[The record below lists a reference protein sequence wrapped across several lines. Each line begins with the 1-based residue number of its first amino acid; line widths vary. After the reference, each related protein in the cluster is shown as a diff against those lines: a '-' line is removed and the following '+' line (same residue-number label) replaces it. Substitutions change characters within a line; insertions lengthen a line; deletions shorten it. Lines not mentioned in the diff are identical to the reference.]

1 MGIRTNFGGAW
12 DALRGRERANPVVGA
27 SYDRLNRQW
36 GVGDA
41 WAKPTYG
48 DYYPGSVSVYAAIKL
63 RQEAIASV
71 PCYVYKQTA
80 EGLEQV
86 DPSHPLQRLL
96 LRVNNWWTRGDLWRA
111 TETYLG
117 LWGSAYWALSREGSE
132 ITEIWPLR
140 PDKMKILPDAKDYIK
155 GFVYGSGTDK
165 VAFAPDEII
174 WFRYFNPLDEY
185 SGLSPIA
192 PVRLSVDMGMD
203 ALKGNRFALANDAS
217 PGMIIS
223 VADTPT
229 DDEVMSFYDRW
240 EYRFRGPEKSRR
252 PAILAE
258 GMTASNLGFS
268 PKDMMALESMRWSV
282 EDVAR
287 VYNVPMP
294 MLHDLSRATYAN
306 IMTARHSFWEDCI
319 IPQLHF
325 YEEELTEM
333 LVPLYQEEGLV
344 VRFDTSAVPA
354 LQEDEDGK
362 AARRN
367 IYLGAGVMTVN
378 EVRADMGLEATEN
391 VISYPTLAA
400 ITAGVLTINEVRVG
414 MGLTPVEWGDKP
426 PATAPGS
433 APPAMSMAEG
443 AASTRASPVEEP
455 EDEPPEDPDERGNS
469 PTVDDDWKRRGRAV
483 EVAQKVKSEQL
494 ENSFRRELSTLLRK
508 QANQFIREFEAE
520 AETLGRVGPIHT
532 NGSVAVAERQG
543 IFRPVMWLPEFTAL
557 IRKHLTIGVL
567 TGAETQIQ
575 EHNLGLAFDMTASP
589 ITGWIE
595 NRSRW
600 WANNINDGTE
610 KKLFKVLADG
620 RKAGLGTDEIAK
632 NLREFREFQ
641 TVTRSERVART
652 EMTVAQG
659 QGALESFDQAE
670 IPWKRW
676 FAAIDGR
683 ERDSHREASGQV
695 RRRGELFEVGSDK
708 MEAPGQGSQARENV
722 NCRCVLLPEEEEP
735 KEEPREEREEVGD
748 IGGVTAEVPQA
759 EPLTVSN
766 WVPEINKTRGIT
778 ESARQAASNSVAQ
791 VAQSLKPALGKKM
804 MRMWADPERRMTVVA
819 NGSKT
824 LRGIH
829 PETGKPFQAGGIY
842 RRGYKQLGHDKTWVG
857 ERSAAWAAHHEVGHQ
872 LMNTLDISRIVE
884 FLGKARAEKFLSEVQ
899 KVFYKVEHEGRRAV
913 STYSKSNSREFLA
926 ENFKYA
932 ITAPE
937 HLKLVDPEML
947 RIMQK
952 YWVSKTPAKYVGV
965 PGQGGPNPGNWAWIE
980 RLFNQV
986 RWGEAYRAMRE
997 VM

>member
-1 MGIRTNFGGAW
+1 MGIRTNIGTAW
-12 DALRGRERANPVVGA
+12 DALRGRERANPVTGA
-27 SYDRLNRQW
+27 NYDRLNRQW

-48 DYYPGSVSVYAAIKL
+48 DYYPASVSVYAAIKL

-140 PDKMKILPDAKDYIK
+140 PDKMKILPDAKDYIR
-155 GFVYGSGTDK
+155 GFVYGSGNDK
-165 VAFAPDEII
+165 VAFTPDEII

-203 ALKGNRFALANDAS
+203 ALAGNRFALANDAS

-240 EYRFRGPEKSRR
+240 EYRFKGPEKSRR

-344 VRFDTSAVPA
+344 VRFDTSDVPA

-520 AETLGRVGPIHT
+520 AEMLGRGTVIGQL

-543 IFRPVMWLPEFTAL
+543 IFRPVAWLPEFTAL

-676 FAAIDGR
+676 FTAIDGR

-695 RRRGELFEVGSDK
+695 RRTGELFEVGSDK

-748 IGGVTAEVPQA
+748 VGGVTAEVPQGQTID
-759 EPLTVSN
+759 EWL
-766 WVPEINKTRGIT
+766 PEL
-778 ESARQAASNSVAQ
+778 ARSPGVNPKAMLATQQALRQTAR
-791 VAQSLKPALGKKM
+791 SLKPDIAQKM
-804 MRMWADPERRMTVVA
+804 KTLFTDEGRRMSVVRA
-819 NGSKT
+819 NHQN
-824 LRGIH
+824 LNRG
-829 PETGKPFQAGGIY
+829 
-842 RRGYKQLGHDKTWVG
+842 KQRASGVFSRLQDRTWV
-857 ERSAAWAAHHEVGHQ
+857 AQKDAYWAAHHEFGHQ
-872 LMNTLDISRIVE
+872 LTFDKRMVE
-884 FLGKARAEKFLSEVQ
+884 WFGKAKAQQFENEVEEIFW
-899 KVFYKVEHEGRRAV
+899 KVKNKGRLAITKY
-913 STYSKSNSREFLA
+913 STKNVREFMA
-926 ENFKYA
+926 ENFKFA
-932 ITAPE
+932 ITNPDQ
-937 HLKLVDPEML
+937 LKAIDPEML
-947 RIMQK
+947 SIMRRYFLK
-952 YWVSKTPAKYVGV
+952 PEAVPLETV
-965 PGQGGPNPGNWAWIE
+965 PGYSGTASLPQGLQMGYVKPRSWASTYISNRRE
-980 RLFNQV
+980 R
-986 RWGEAYRAMRE
+986 YD
-997 VM
+997 